1 MTQEKLFGELCF
13 TVLKNFARIKN
24 RDNAFTSC
32 KLLVEDNKDKL
43 TERQFLEL
51 YELVNDAYDGAK
63 NTVIYS
69 NSSSLTKPEWNI

>member
-32 KLLVEDNKDKL
+32 KLLIEDNRDKL

-51 YELVNDAYDGAK
+51 YELVNEVYDDAK